1 MTIVYTTIFGESDS
15 LKPAP
20 AGADRCV
27 CFVDLWQGS
36 SDLDQRLG
44 WEIHLLGEPKEPRRE
59 AWRLRCIPQLLF
71 PEADQTVWI
80 DASFTVTD
88 LPKLLADAK
97 GSDLA
102 LLRHHRRHSCYDEG
116 VELVSVG
123 QSDKRD
129 VQRQLDGYRRE
140 GFAPS
145 SLSISC
151 ILVRRNNAK
160 VTAFNELWDREI
172 QAHPG
177 DNTQLSIDYCA
188 WKTGLK
194 VTALKGSRLDN
205 PYSVHDVRDHRKRRK
220 PYRPEHVYVR

>member
-1 MTIVYTTIFGESDS
+1 MTIVYTTIFGGSDS

-20 AGADRCV
+20 VGADRCV
-27 CFVDLWQGS
+27 CFISGE
-36 SDLDQRLG
+36 SDYSDSQG
-44 WEIHLLGEPKEPRRE
+44 WELIRGAYVEDPRRD
-59 AWRLRCIPQLLF
+59 AWYLRCVSHLQF

-102 LLRHHRRHSCYDEG
+102 LLRHHKRHSCYDEG
-116 VELVSVG
+116 TELVKVG
-123 QSDKRD
+123 QSDQRD
-129 VQRQLDGYRRE
+129 VQRQLAGYRRE

-145 SLSISC
+145 ALSISC
-151 ILVRRNNAK
+151 ILVRQNNPK